1 MTTKTKKIFLISLLS
16 LIGLSLF
23 GYLALKVN
31 HGFKQ
36 LKKDFAENLPSTY
49 VLSSE
54 DSSIIANRYRSKIEV
69 VEVNNSKVRGP
80 VSTVRFNSTYSII
93 IYKIALTGNIS
104 LDTAFHTK
112 LKKVDRS
119 VGYSYRIIG
128 NRFFRFQ
135 YKSGEVSPPSK
146 IYLTISDAPLN
157 SLYSNDSLVYYH
169 LSCENLSIRYSE
181 KEPVDIFVEGNEG
194 ILGTYSIPMDLL
206 FLKRNNGIYILLMT
220 PLSRKAGIPSDLL
233 YNIVFDK

>member
-1 MTTKTKKIFLISLLS
+1 MKDKRKKIFLICILS

-23 GYLALKVN
+23 SYLAFKVN

-36 LKKDFAENLPSTY
+36 LQKDFAEDLPSTY

-54 DSSIIANRYRSKIEV
+54 DSSIIANRYRSKMEV
-69 VEVNNSKVRGP
+69 VEVNNNKVRGP
-80 VSTVRFNSTYSII
+80 VSTIRFDSTYSII
-93 IYKIALTGNIS
+93 LYKIALTDNIS

-128 NRFFRFQ
+128 NRFFTFQ
-135 YKSGEVSPPSK
+135 YKAGKVPSPLR
-146 IYLTISDAPLN
+146 IYLTISDTPLN
-157 SLYSNDSLVYYH
+157 TLYSNDSLVYYH
-169 LSCENLSIRYSE
+169 LSCENFSIRYSE
-181 KEPVDIFVEGNEG
+181 KEPVDIFVGGNEG
-194 ILGTYSIPMDLL
+194 IFGTYSIPMDLL

-220 PLSRKAGIPSDLL
+220 PLNRKAGIPSDLL